1 MVTNVRYVHLNLIA
15 RDWKRLADFYT
26 RIFGCV
32 LVPPERDLAGQWLD
46 DATSVPRAHL
56 RGAHLRLPGYGDAGP
71 TLEIFQYDSELEK
84 PSTAVNRPGFA
95 HLAFAVD
102 EVDAARD
109 AVIAAGGHAV
119 GKIVSVEIP
128 GAGAIRFVYVTDPE
142 GNVVELLKWQ
152 KTK

>member
-1 MVTNVRYVHLNLIA
+1 MVTQVKYVHINLIA

-26 RIFGCV
+26 RVFGCV

-46 DATSVPRAHL
+46 DATSVPRAHI

-84 PSTAVNRPGFA
+84 PSPAVNRPGFG
-95 HLAFAVD
+95 HIAFAVED
-102 EVDAARD
+102 VDAAHD
-109 AVIAAGGHAV
+109 AVIAAGGRAV

-142 GNVVELLKWQ
+142 GNVVELLQWQ